1 MTSTNIKLA
10 TSLEKLRERQM
21 AGKIVLRTDDLTRT
35 HMERL
40 VTAGFLRPVVKGWYM
55 PSRPE
60 EQPGDTTTW
69 FASMRDFIR
78 GYCEERFGED
88 WYVNAEL
95 SLKLHTGGTSL
106 PLQIQINSPSASN
119 NCLILPA
126 GTSLFD
132 YKAKEAAPK
141 QQRTV
146 AQNLR
151 AMTLET
157 ALVRATPTV
166 WQSDPLTLRLAL
178 EQLKDASELNR
189 VLLGGDH
196 SVVAGR
202 LAGGLRAIGR
212 TDMATDVVETM
223 RSAGY
228 TVVETNPF
236 AALITPVRQRPESPY
251 CARIRAMWEHM
262 RPQVLQAWTTPTRG
276 ITPIDEYLVEAEER
290 YIADAYH
297 SLSIEGYQVSVELI
311 EKIRNGNWEPEVNE
325 DDKRDRNAL
334 AARGYYEAHLAVL
347 DSVRAV
353 MSGANA
359 GDTLKGDL
367 QGWYRAMWAPS
378 VQAGVLKPQDLAG
391 WRNAAVYIKNA
402 RHVPLPPEAVRDA
415 MPLLFELLAKENEP
429 AVRSVLG
436 HFVFV
441 FIHPYMDGNGRLAR
455 FIMNLLLAEGGWP
468 WTVVTLD
475 VRSEYMRALDAA
487 SADHDIKPFTR
498 LLSSLVQQQ
507 ILHRPR
513 PPKEVALVGRAA
525 ML

>member
-1 MTSTNIKLA
+1 MAAPNIKLA
-10 TSLEKLRERQM
+10 SSLEKLRSLQL
-21 AGKIVLRTDDLTRT
+21 AGRVVLRSTDLTRT
-35 HMERL
+35 HIERL
-40 VTAGFLRPVVKGWYM
+40 VATGFLRPIVKGWYM

-60 EQPGDTTTW
+60 ELAGDTTTW
-69 FASMRDFIR
+69 FASMRDFVR
-78 GYCEERFGED
+78 GYCEARFGEE
-88 WYVNAEL
+88 WHVNAEL
-95 SLKLHTGGTSL
+95 SLKLQTGATSL
-106 PLQIQINSPSASN
+106 PLQIQINSRAASN
-119 NCLILPA
+119 NNLLLPA

-132 YKAKEAAPK
+132 YRVKDIVPE

-151 AMTLET
+151 AMTLEA
-157 ALVRATPTV
+157 ALVRVTPNI

-178 EQLKDASELNR
+178 QLLKDSSELNR

-202 LAGGLRAIGR
+202 IAGGLRAVGR
-212 TDMATDVVETM
+212 TDLAVDVVATM
-223 RSAGY
+223 RAAGY
-228 TVVETNPF
+228 TVAETNPF
-236 AALITPVRQRPESPY
+236 AAPIAPVRQRPESPY

-262 RPQVLQAWTTPTRG
+262 RPQVLQAWTTPTRDVA
-276 ITPIDEYLVEAEER
+276 PIDAYLLEAEER

-297 SLSIEGYQVSVELI
+297 SLSIEGYQVSAWLI
-311 EKIRNGNWEPEVNE
+311 EKIRNGNWQPDANE
-325 DDKRDRNAL
+325 RDQRDRNAL
-334 AARGYYEAHLAVL
+334 AARGYFEAHLAVRE
-347 DSVRAV
+347 SIRGV
-353 MSGANA
+353 MAGANP
-359 GDTLKGDL
+359 GTTLKIDL

-391 WRNAAVYIKNA
+391 WRNAAVFIKNA

-415 MPLLFELLAKENEP
+415 MPLLFELLSEEDEP
-429 AVRSVLG
+429 AVRAVLG

-487 SADHDIKPFTR
+487 STDQDIKPFTQ

-507 ILHRPR
+507 IVHRPR
-513 PPKEVALVGRAA
+513 PPQ
-525 ML
+525 

>member
-1 MTSTNIKLA
+1 MAAPNIKLVS
-10 TSLEKLRERQM
+10 SLEKLRALQL
-21 AGKIVLRTDDLTRT
+21 AGKVALRSTDLTRT
-35 HMERL
+35 HIERL
-40 VTAGFLRPVVKGWYM
+40 VATGFLRPIVKGWYM

-60 EQPGDTTTW
+60 EQAGDTTTW
-69 FASMRDFIR
+69 FASMRDFVR
-78 GYCEERFGED
+78 GYCDARFGED
-88 WYVNAEL
+88 WHVNAEL
-95 SLKLHTGGTSL
+95 SLKLQTGTTSL
-106 PLQIQINSPSASN
+106 PLQIQINSPAASN
-119 NCLILPA
+119 NNLLLPA

-132 YKAKEAAPK
+132 YKAKDIVPEH
-141 QQRTV
+141 QRTV

-151 AMTLET
+151 AMTLEA
-157 ALVRATPTV
+157 ALVRVTPNV

-178 EQLKDASELNR
+178 QLLKDSSELNR

-202 LAGGLRAIGR
+202 IAGGLRAVGR
-212 TDMATDVVETM
+212 TELAVDVVATM

-228 TVVETNPF
+228 TVAETNPF
-236 AALITPVRQRPESPY
+236 AAPMAPVRQRPESPY

-276 ITPIDEYLVEAEER
+276 LTPIDEYLVEAEER

-311 EKIRNGNWEPEVNE
+311 EKIRNGNWQPDVNE
-325 DDKRDRNAL
+325 NDQRDRNAL
-334 AARGYYEAHLAVL
+334 AARGYFEAHLAVRE
-347 DSVRAV
+347 SVRTV
-353 MSGANA
+353 MTGVNP
-359 GDTLKGDL
+359 GTTLKLDL
-367 QGWYRAMWAPS
+367 QVWYRAMWAPS

-415 MPLLFELLAKENEP
+415 MPLLFELLTQENEP
-429 AVRSVLG
+429 AVRAVLG

-475 VRSEYMRALDAA
+475 IRSEYMRALDAA
-487 SADHDIKPFTR
+487 STDQDIKPFTR

-507 ILHRPR
+507 ITTGPGRPN
-513 PPKEVALVGRAA
+513 K
-525 ML
+525 